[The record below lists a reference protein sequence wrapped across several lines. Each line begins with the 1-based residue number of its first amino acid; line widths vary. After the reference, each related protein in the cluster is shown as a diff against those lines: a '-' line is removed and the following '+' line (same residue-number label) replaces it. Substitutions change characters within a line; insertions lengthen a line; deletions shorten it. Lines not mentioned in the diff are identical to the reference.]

1 MCAMSTCSGMDLRAQ
16 EYGTLKV
23 PYEMLNKR
31 FRIAQK
37 TLDRE
42 VHTLN
47 GCFKEIEDR
56 CSTTTSNPSSNEVV
70 SMLDGVI
77 DRLRSAKRKA
87 TDAIEKEEF
96 SSNLCK
102 RRVQHLK
109 QHASPIQSVVAEW
122 KTTRFYRMVVD
133 HLLHCGF
140 YDTAL
145 KLARECG
152 ITDLVNADVFITA
165 REVEQS
171 LEKKDLGSCLNWCH
185 DNRSR
190 LRKLKSNLEFT
201 LHLQQFIELVRGND
215 LMGAVRHARKFFAN
229 AEINNQFDEVKQ
241 VMGLLVFNS
250 SPHLSP
256 YKELMS
262 ENRWKLIKEQFR
274 YENYRL
280 HQLGELSIFKV
291 TLQAG
296 LSGLKTHQCY
306 DKTSKSLECPVCS
319 PVFNKLA
326 DPLPF
331 AHCAQSRIVCCIT
344 GDLMNENNHPMML
357 PNGYV
362 YGEKG
367 LRKIANDGY
376 VMCPRS
382 NKMYN
387 LSSAQ
392 KLYVM

>member
-1 MCAMSTCSGMDLRAQ
+1 MSAYSGMDLRAQ

-31 FRIAQK
+31 FRLAQK

-42 VHTLN
+42 VHNLT
-47 GCFKEIEDR
+47 GCFKEVEEH
-56 CSTTTSNPSSNEVV
+56 CSTTQTANPGEVV
-70 SMLDGVI
+70 TMLNGVI
-77 DRLRSAKRKA
+77 EKLKSAKRKA
-87 TDAIEKEEF
+87 SDAIGQEE
-96 SSNLCK
+96 SSSKLCK
-102 RRVQHLK
+102 LRVQHLK
-109 QHASPIQSVVAEW
+109 LHASPLQNVVADW
-122 KTTRFYRMVVD
+122 KETRFYRMVVD

-145 KLARECG
+145 KLASDRN

-165 REVEQS
+165 RNVENS
-171 LEKKDLGSCLNWCH
+171 LENKQLELCLAWCH

-201 LHLQQFIELVRGND
+201 LHLQQFIELVRTND
-215 LMGAVRHARKFFAN
+215 LMSAVRHARKYFSN
-229 AEINNQFDEVKQ
+229 AESSQFEEVKQ
-241 VMGLLVFNS
+241 AMGLLVFS
-250 SPHLSP
+250 STTHLSP
-256 YKELMS
+256 YKDLMS
-262 ENRWKLIKEQFR
+262 ESRWKFIKEQFR

-319 PVFNKLA
+319 PIFNKLA
-326 DPLPF
+326 EPLPF

-367 LRKIANDGY
+367 LHKLARDG
-376 VMCPRS
+376 VVVCPRS
-382 NKMYN
+382 NKEFN